1 MAAAPPRPITGR
13 VVAITGGARGIGKAT
28 ATALAARGAR
38 VAIGDLD
45 ADLAAETAA
54 GLGGGAIA
62 THLDVTDRNSFEE
75 FVDEAERELGP
86 LDVLVNNAGIMP
98 VGPFLSERDD
108 TAIRQLDINVHG
120 VIYGMKIALPG
131 MVERGRG
138 HIVNLASIAGK
149 GGFPGVATYCATK
162 HAVVGLTEA
171 VRAELGET
179 AIEFTIVMPSFVN
192 TELISGAETPRGV
205 HVAEPEEVAGEIV
218 DALERPRVDVFV
230 PRAVGRI
237 NKAMTVLPRRA
248 REAVGRAL
256 KADRVLVNVDWDRRR
271 AYEERV
277 AGEDV
282 AAEQTER

>member
-1 MAAAPPRPITGR
+1 
-13 VVAITGGARGIGKAT
+13 
-28 ATALAARGAR
+28 
-38 VAIGDLD
+38 
-45 ADLAAETAA
+45 
-54 GLGGGAIA
+54 
-62 THLDVTDRNSFEE
+62 
-75 FVDEAERELGP
+75 
-86 LDVLVNNAGIMP
+86 
-98 VGPFLSERDD
+98 
-108 TAIRQLDINVHG
+108 
-120 VIYGMKIALPG
+120 

-256 KADRVLVNVDWDRRR
+256 KADRVLVNIDWDRRR